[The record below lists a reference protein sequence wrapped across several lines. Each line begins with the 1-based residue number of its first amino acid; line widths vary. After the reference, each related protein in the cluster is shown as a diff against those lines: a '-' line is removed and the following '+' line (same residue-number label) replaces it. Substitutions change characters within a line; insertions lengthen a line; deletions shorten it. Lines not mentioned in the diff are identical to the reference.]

1 MLTSSTAVI
10 VLCLYILLRKS
21 QFAVLSLF
29 RNAKPRHS
37 MDFKKEMNEIK
48 MTNKVRRVKSFL
60 QTIVYINLL
69 PI

>member
-21 QFAVLSLF
+21 QLAVLSLF

-48 MTNKVRRVKSFL
+48 MTNKVRSEVIFTNNCL
-60 QTIVYINLL
+60 Y
-69 PI
+69 

>member
-48 MTNKVRRVKSFL
+48 MTNKVRSEVIFTNNCL
-60 QTIVYINLL
+60 Y
-69 PI
+69 